1 MKYYEIN
8 EEMARQAKAMHSMD
22 DYIANSET
30 ESYRKVV
37 DEVYEIGQ
45 AAKERTIEDKHEYID
60 YLCDKFAK
68 KYAEYVNK
76 GLSIKMQCPSVLVC
90 GPANFPTRKKEKQNI
105 ARDNHRKYYD
115 DKLAPIVDKIQKLGT
130 GTEVI
135 RAGDPLAIEKLNDK
149 LESLLEEQAKMKQEN
164 VYYRKNKT
172 MVGCEGI
179 SDEEAE
185 KMDLYIAEY
194 NGSRAPH
201 MSFSLTNINNKIKT
215 TKQRIQELSMTKEKG
230 IEETETE
237 YFKIIENAEI
247 MRLQLIFVEKP
258 DANIRAILKSNG
270 FRWSPKNSAWQRQ
283 LTTNARYSTKTVIRA
298 IRELKNS
305 YESRGGF

>member
-1 MKYYEIN
+1 MEKIYYEIN

-37 DEVYEIGQ
+37 DEVHEIGQ

-135 RAGDPLAIEKLNDK
+135 RAGDPLVIEKLNDK
-149 LESLLEEQAKMKQEN
+149 LESLLEEQASMKQE
-164 VYYRKNKT
+164 
-172 MVGCEGI
+172 C
-179 SDEEAE
+179 
-185 KMDLYIAEY
+185 L
-194 NGSRAPH
+194 
-201 MSFSLTNINNKIKT
+201 
-215 TKQRIQELSMTKEKG
+215 
-230 IEETETE
+230 
-237 YFKIIENAEI
+237 
-247 MRLQLIFVEKP
+247 LQK
-258 DANIRAILKSNG
+258 K
-270 FRWSPKNSAWQRQ
+270 
-283 LTTNARYSTKTVIRA
+283 
-298 IRELKNS
+298 
-305 YESRGGF
+305 

>member
-1 MKYYEIN
+1 MEKIYYEIN

-45 AAKERTIEDKHEYID
+45 EAKKRTIEDKHEYID
-60 YLCDKFAK
+60 YLCNKFAK

-76 GLSIKMQCPSVLVC
+76 GLSIKMQCPSMLVC

-115 DKLAPIVDKIQKLGT
+115 DKIAPIVAKLEKSGT
-130 GTEVI
+130 GADVI
-135 RAGDPLAIEKLNDK
+135 CAGDPLAIEKLNDK
-149 LESLLEEQAKMKQEN
+149 LESLLEDQARMKQEN
-164 VYYRKNKT
+164 AYYRKNKT
-172 MVGCEGI
+172 MAGCEGI

-185 KMDLYIAEY
+185 KMDRYIAEY

-201 MSFSLTNINNKIKT
+201 MSFSLTNINNKIKAAR
-215 TKQRIQELSMTKEKG
+215 QRIQELSKIKEKG
-230 IEETETE
+230 TEETKTE
-237 YFKIIENAEI
+237 YFKVVENAEI
-247 MRLQLIFVEKP
+247 MRLQLIFDGKP
-258 DANIRAILKSNG
+258 DDKIRAILKLNG
-270 FRWSPKNSAWQRQ
+270 FRWSPKNGAWQRK
-283 LTTNARYSTKTVIRA
+283 LTNNARWSVKRVISA
-298 IRELKNS
+298 IKDMEATS
-305 YESRGGF
+305 